1 MITSIL
7 MKNVASY
14 KEEVVL
20 ETDKKANLIYGL
32 NGTGKSTLSDFL
44 YNKYDTKFSECRIN
58 GLNEDDKLLVY
69 NQQFIHDNFYE
80 TEDIQGIFTLSKENK
95 QVKEVI
101 DDAKIKIKELL
112 EQNKKYEEEKA
123 VIKKKK
129 EANID
134 SCQKKIWEIKT
145 NYAKTDESLAYCL
158 DGLKGSREALF
169 NYISSIAKAD
179 EEVEYTIED
188 LRKEASMLQ
197 GSADKMDY
205 IKNVEIDY
213 SIIET
218 SPLLKKI
225 IVGNKDSAVA
235 EVIDRLE
242 NSKWVEEGLQYIH
255 IKDGDKICPFCQ
267 EKTITTK
274 WVESVKSYFDKSYKE
289 DKVQLE
295 KLLERYQEYKIDIPS
310 LEYFGNGII
319 VDKYIKDIGIVLKDI
334 ETVIIENI
342 RKLEAKIQTPN
353 VAVELE
359 TTETKFSE
367 LNDIIILINEEIK
380 QYNEKI
386 ENRQKS
392 LNVIKKKFWDLMR
405 AKYDVVIEMYET
417 SDKELKLQEKDIQDK
432 INKNSKSITLQKQ
445 VISENQKKTI
455 NIDTAVEY
463 INQGLLDMGISEF
476 SVEKYSEADALY
488 RLKRGE
494 SNTNVFRSLSEG
506 EKMVISFLYFIEC
519 CKGEKKVEESSSNK
533 IIVIDDPIS
542 SLSHIYVFNIGRLIH
557 NEFLRTEK
565 YEQVFVLT
573 HSLYFFYELT
583 CMKKEDRDI
592 MQKLFRLEK
601 NETGSHFSNMKYEEI
616 QNDYQAYWS
625 VINDKEQPPALIANC
640 MRNVIE
646 YFFNFVEKQDYQNV
660 FQKKKLQEA
669 RFDAFNR
676 YMNRESH
683 SKGQN
688 IFDIKEFDYEQFHKA
703 LELVFEE
710 TGYKE
715 HYKKMSKIHS

>member
-14 KEEVVL
+14 KEETVL
-20 ETDKKANLIYGL
+20 ETDKKTNLIYGL

-44 YNKYDTKFSECRIN
+44 YKKDDTRFSECRIN

-95 QVKEVI
+95 QVKELI
-101 DDAKIKIKELL
+101 DDANKKIKELL
-112 EQNKKYEEEKA
+112 EQNKKYEEDKA
-123 VIKKKK
+123 KIKNKSDD
-129 EANID
+129 NID
-134 SCQKKIWEIKT
+134 SCQKKLWEIKT

-158 DGLKGSREALF
+158 DGMKGSREALF
-169 NYISSIAKAD
+169 NYICSIEKAD
-179 EEVEYTIED
+179 VETDYTIED

-205 IKNVEIDY
+205 IKPVKIDY

-218 SPLLKKI
+218 SSLLKKI
-225 IVGNKDSAVA
+225 IVGNKDSVVA

-242 NSKWVEEGLQYIH
+242 NSKWVEEGLQYVH
-255 IKDGDKICPFCQ
+255 IENGDKTCPFCQ
-267 EKTITTK
+267 EKTITAK
-274 WVESVKSYFDKSYKE
+274 WVENIKSYFDESYKE
-289 DKVQLE
+289 DKIKLE
-295 KLLERYQEYKIDIPS
+295 RLLERYQEYKTDIPS

-319 VDKYIKDIGIVLKDI
+319 ADKYIKDIEIVLKNL
-334 ETVIIENI
+334 EAIIKENI
-342 RKLEAKIQTPN
+342 RKLEIKIQTPN
-353 VAVELE
+353 VVVELE
-359 TTETKFSE
+359 STENKFSE
-367 LNDIIILINEEIK
+367 LNDIIDLINEDIK

-386 ENRQKS
+386 ENRQNS
-392 LNVIKKKFWDLMR
+392 LRVIKNKFWNLMR
-405 AKYDVVIEMYET
+405 EKYDAVIEVYRN
-417 SDKELKLQEKDIQDK
+417 SDKALKLQEKDIQDK
-432 INKNSKSITLQKQ
+432 VKENITNVTLQKQ
-445 VISENQKKTI
+445 VVSDNQKKTV
-455 NIDTAVEY
+455 NIDTAVEQ

-476 SVEKYSEADALY
+476 SIDKYSEEEALY

-494 SNTNVFRSLSEG
+494 NNTNVFKSLSEG

-519 CKGEKKVEESSSNK
+519 CKGEKKVEESSVNK

-573 HSLYFFYELT
+573 HSLYFFYELA
-583 CMKKEDRDI
+583 CMKKQDRDT

-601 NETGSHFSNMKYEEI
+601 NESGSHFSNMKYEEI

-625 VINDKEQPPALIANC
+625 IINDKEQPPALIANC

-646 YFFNFVEKQDYQNV
+646 YFFNFVEKQDFQNV
-660 FQKKKLQEA
+660 FQKPKLQEPKY
-669 RFDAFNR
+669 DAFYR

-688 IFDIKEFDYEQFHKA
+688 IFDIKEFDYDLFREA
-703 LELVFEE
+703 LKLVFEE
-710 TGYKE
+710 TGYPE
-715 HYKKMSKIHS
+715 HFKKMSKIG

>member
-14 KEEVVL
+14 KEEAVL
-20 ETDKKANLIYGL
+20 ETDKKTNLIYGL

-44 YNKYDTKFSECRIN
+44 YNKADIRFSECKIN

-95 QVKEVI
+95 QVKELI
-101 DDAKIKIKELL
+101 DDANKKIKELY
-112 EQNKKYEEEKA
+112 EQNKKYEQEKA
-123 VIKKKK
+123 DIKKKSD
-129 EANID
+129 ANID
-134 SCQKKIWEIKT
+134 SCQKKLWEIKT
-145 NYAKTDESLAYCL
+145 NYTKTDDSLAYCL

-169 NYISSIAKAD
+169 KHISSIEKVD
-179 EEVEYTIED
+179 VEVGYTIED

-197 GSADKMDY
+197 GSAEKMDY
-205 IKNVEIDY
+205 VKPVKFDY
-213 SIIET
+213 PVIET
-218 SPLLKKI
+218 SSLLKKI
-225 IVGNKDSAVA
+225 IVGNKDSVVA
-235 EVIDRLE
+235 DVIDRLG
-242 NSKWVEEGLQYIH
+242 NSKWVEEGLQYVH
-255 IKDGDKICPFCQ
+255 SKDGGQICPFCQ
-267 EKTITTK
+267 EKTITDK
-274 WVESVKSYFDKSYKE
+274 WVENIKAYFDESYKN
-289 DKVQLE
+289 DKVKLE
-295 KLLERYQEYKIDIPS
+295 KLLVRYQEYKTAVPS
-310 LEYFGNGII
+310 LEYFGSGII
-319 VDKYIKDIGIVLKDI
+319 VDKHIKDIEIVLKDI
-334 ETVIIENI
+334 ETIIKENI
-342 RKLEAKIQTPN
+342 RKLEIKIQTPN
-353 VAVELE
+353 VVVELE
-359 TTETKFSE
+359 STESKLSE
-367 LNDIIILINEEIK
+367 LNDIINLINGDIK

-386 ENRQKS
+386 ENRQNS
-392 LNVIKKKFWDLMR
+392 LNGIKNKFWNLMR
-405 AKYDVVIEMYET
+405 EKYDAVIEVYKT
-417 SDKELKLQEKDIQDK
+417 SDKALKLQEKDIRDK
-432 INKNSKSITLQKQ
+432 VKENTINVTLQKQ
-445 VISENQKKTI
+445 VISDNQKKTV
-455 NIDTAVEY
+455 NIDTAVEH

-476 SVEKYSEADALY
+476 SIDKYSEEDALY

-494 SNTNVFRSLSEG
+494 NNTNVFKSLSEG

-519 CKGEKKVEESSSNK
+519 CKGEKKVEESSINK

-565 YEQVFVLT
+565 YEQVFILT

-601 NETGSHFSNMKYEEI
+601 NESGSHFSNMKYEEI

-625 VINDKEQPPALIANC
+625 IINDKEQPPALIANC

-646 YFFNFVEKQDYQNV
+646 YFFNFVEKQDFSNV

-710 TGYKE
+710 TGYRE